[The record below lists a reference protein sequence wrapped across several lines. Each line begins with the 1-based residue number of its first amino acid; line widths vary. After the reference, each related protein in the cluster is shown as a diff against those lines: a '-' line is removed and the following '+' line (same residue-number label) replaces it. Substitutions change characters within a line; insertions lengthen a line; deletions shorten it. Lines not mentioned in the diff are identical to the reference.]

1 MNNILD
7 KNADVKTVI
16 VTSLV
21 FLLPFLALI
30 SKIGVGLCS
39 FGFLLAAIACGKDG
53 LSLFRRHLS
62 DIRGVLIA
70 CGLYFL
76 FTAAVV
82 AAHDDVMLRNLEK
95 PARMLLSVT
104 ALICV
109 LACRPRRKAFWL
121 GLVAGVVAGAGVAV
135 YQRWFIGVDR
145 PGGMMNAITFGDI
158 LLCMGL
164 MSLAGV
170 LDFRGRE
177 RLIPALGT
185 VAGLVGTVAT
195 GTRGGWIAIV
205 FSALLFLKYGHYLRG
220 KFAKGAAG
228 LVAVLMIGAY
238 LLPQTGVQQRLEQG
252 VDDVRTYFQGAGAYT
267 NVGVRLELWKGALQL
282 SARHPWTPVSQ
293 EQVRSELQQLVSAG
307 ELQPFVLEA
316 EHFHNDTLQVLVYGG
331 IPGAVLWFGTLLLP
345 FLFFLRVLNRHESA
359 GVGLIA
365 PALAGM
371 LLVLSYFSFGLTEVI
386 FWSVRSAMFYALM
399 LFVLMGFCLNA
410 KENDGR

>member
-1 MNNILD
+1 MNNTLA
-7 KNADVKTVI
+7 KNADPKTVV

-39 FGFLLAAIACGKDG
+39 FGFLLAALWCSKQ
-53 LSLFRRHLS
+53 SMPLFRRHLS

-70 CGLYFL
+70 FGAYFIFAGL
-76 FTAAVV
+76 VV
-82 AAHDDVMLRNLEK
+82 LLSGEVTLRGWEK
-95 PARMLLSVT
+95 PSRMLIAAT
-104 ALICV
+104 ALAAM
-109 LACRPRRKAFWL
+109 LACRPSRRAFWL
-121 GLVAGVVAGAGVAV
+121 GLVAGVVAGACVAV
-135 YQRWFIGVDR
+135 YQRWFEGVDR

-220 KFAKGAAG
+220 KFAKSAAA
-228 LVAVLMIGAY
+228 LVAVLMIAAY
-238 LLPQTGVQQRLEQG
+238 LIPQTGVQQRLHQG
-252 VDDVRTYFQGAGAYT
+252 VSDVRTYYQGAGAFT
-267 NVGVRLELWKGALQL
+267 NVGVRLELWKGALML
-282 SARHPWTPVSQ
+282 SARHPWTPSSPQ
-293 EQVRSELQQLVSAG
+293 QVTRELQQLVAEG
-307 ELQPFVLEA
+307 QLQPFVLES
-316 EHFHNDTLQVLVYGG
+316 EHFHNDLLQAVVFNG
-331 IPGAVLWFGTLLLP
+331 IPGALLWFMTLLLP

-359 GVGLIA
+359 GAGLIA

-371 LLVLSYFSFGLTEVI
+371 LLVLSYFSFGLSEVI

-410 KENDGR
+410 KETDGR